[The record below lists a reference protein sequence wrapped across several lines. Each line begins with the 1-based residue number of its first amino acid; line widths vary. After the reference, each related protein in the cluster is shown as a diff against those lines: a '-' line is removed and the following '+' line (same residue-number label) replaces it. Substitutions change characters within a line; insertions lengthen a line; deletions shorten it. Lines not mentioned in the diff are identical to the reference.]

1 MTADAQ
7 FATLTGRSPAQLA
20 NAVSDAIAAAQTRGM
35 EVDECLCV
43 VATVI
48 ADYARIVYGDD
59 YLDRLAGIMAAQKSR
74 PKPEHSFFDRTQP
87 G

>member
-1 MTADAQ
+1 MSTPAQ
-7 FATLTGRSPAQLA
+7 FATLTGRSPTQLA
-20 NAVSDAIAAAQTRGM
+20 NAVSDAIAEAQTRGM

-48 ADYARIVYGDD
+48 ADYARIVYGSD
-59 YLDRLAGIMAAQKSR
+59 YLDRLAGVMAAQKGRPEPEIVSR
-74 PKPEHSFFDRTQP
+74 GKP